1 MAVIS
6 RRTAG
11 TVLTGLLIVVVGSL
25 VLGQLLG
32 QPILFSYVET
42 GSMAPALQPGD
53 GFVAVPPA
61 LAGSIGQGDVVTFD
75 AEEING
81 GDLVTHRV
89 VGETESGYVTKGD
102 ANAFTDQDGREPPV
116 TPAQVKAVALQ
127 VNGNVVKIPGLG
139 LAVLVVQDLLE
150 GLQRQLAVLFGTRQ
164 LLGTQG
170 LAYLL
175 LAVGALAYLGSAIL
189 ERRDAGRRSRRR
201 PKPSRPVY
209 DTRTIVV
216 VLTIGVVVLT
226 TASMVAPSGPQT
238 VDIVSSSS
246 DSPRRN
252 VVGAGTTE
260 NISYAVRNRGFL
272 PAVGFLEPRSAQLD
286 IDRSA
291 VLVRPGERVNVSVAV
306 TAPPETGFYRYTLTR
321 NWYLAVLPASTIRD
335 LYMLHPW
342 APIVVIDILFAVG
355 FGTLAAGLVG
365 FGRYRVR
372 EQSTSTIDRL
382 RERID
387 DWFG

>member
-1 MAVIS
+1 VLS

-11 TVLTGLLIVVVGSL
+11 TVLTGLLLVAVGSL

-42 GSMAPALQPGD
+42 GSMAPTLQPGD
-53 GFVAVPPA
+53 GFIAVPPA
-61 LAGSIGQGDVVTFD
+61 LAGSVDQGTVITFD
-75 AEEING
+75 AEELNG
-81 GDLVTHRV
+81 GGLVTHRV

-116 TPAQVKAVALQ
+116 APAQIRAIALR
-127 VNGNVVKIPGLG
+127 VNGNVVRLPGLG
-139 LAVLVVQDLLE
+139 LLVLVSQDLLE

-175 LAVGALAYLGSAIL
+175 LTVGALTYLGSVIL
-189 ERRDAGRRSRRR
+189 GRRGAGRRSRRR

-216 VLTIGVVVLT
+216 ALTIGVVVLT
-226 TASMVAPSGPQT
+226 TAAMVAPSGPQT
-238 VDIVSSSS
+238 IDIVSSSS
-246 DSPRRN
+246 DSPRGN
-252 VVGAGTTE
+252 VIGTGTTE
-260 NISYAVRNRGFL
+260 NVSYVVRNRGLL
-272 PAVGFLEPRSAQLD
+272 PAVGFLEPRSPRLAVE
-286 IDRSA
+286 RSE
-291 VLVRPGERVNVSVAV
+291 VLVPPGGQVNLSVAV
-306 TAPPETGFYRYTLTR
+306 TAPPETGFYRYTITR
-321 NWYLAVLPASTIRD
+321 RWYLAVLPVGTVRE
-335 LYMLHPW
+335 LYLLHPW
-342 APIVVIDILFAVG
+342 APILVIDALFAVG
-355 FGTLAAGLVG
+355 FGMLATGVVG

-372 EQSTSTIDRL
+372 TRSASAVDRL
-382 RERID
+382 RKQVE